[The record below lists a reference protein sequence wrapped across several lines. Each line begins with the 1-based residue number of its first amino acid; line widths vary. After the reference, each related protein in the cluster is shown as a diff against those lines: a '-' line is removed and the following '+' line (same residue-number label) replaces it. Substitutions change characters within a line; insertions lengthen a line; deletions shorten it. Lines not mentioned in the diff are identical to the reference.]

1 VVAAVAAVES
11 GRVILD
17 DGTAVRP
24 EVIVAATGFST
35 DLDGLVGHLGVL
47 DEHGDPRGG
56 FASHLG
62 DGMFAIGYGI
72 PPSGPL
78 RAIRLAATPLA
89 RQVAAYLAVRSFG
102 AAPSL
107 TIAG

>member
-1 VVAAVAAVES
+1 
-11 GRVILD
+11 VILD
-17 DGTAVRP
+17 DGTAVSP

-35 DLDGLVGHLGVL
+35 DLDSLVGHLGVL
-47 DEHGDPRGG
+47 DESGDPHGG
-56 FASHLG
+56 FASHLR
-62 DGMFAIGYGI
+62 DGMFAIGFGI

-89 RQVAAYLAVRSFG
+89 EQVAEFLATRSLG